1 MIKLEINDGRI
12 VTWMC
17 IVKPEGRI
25 SEKEL
30 RTRLTFK
37 SMREWLQDRKLQWFD
52 NLEIME
58 ESGWSSNC
66 RTFEVTSSSPRGRP
80 KKTWNKVIRSYLKET
95 KVSKDIA
102 KNRNAWMLFIGN
114 HPTHANMEN
123 RHLNKYDNG
132 LTFVPF
138 FV

>member
-1 MIKLEINDGRI
+1 
-12 VTWMC
+12 
-17 IVKPEGRI
+17 
-25 SEKEL
+25 
-30 RTRLTFK
+30 
-37 SMREWLQDRKLQWFD
+37 
-52 NLEIME
+52 ME

-102 KNRNAWMLFIGN
+102 KNRNAWTFFIGN

-132 LTFVPF
+132 LTFVLF
-138 FV
+138 LSKMVGKCSLGLKSARLCRKLEV